1 MVMILRAVKTG
12 FLCAAFLNAAHLLA
26 DNFYLADQQCKV
38 LEKMPEG
45 WTETSAPEISGTE
58 ILSGTPS
65 TKKPDLIM
73 IQRGDRVFAFP
84 KSCLSTEP
92 VAHAAPESA
101 PTQDMPA
108 LPAAPV
114 PSEPIDPAIPNEPAD
129 PSVVDTPAP
138 EATPPLPIE
147 PSLIQPESKPSII
160 ENTPLPSYLPAP
172 PALEKNQD
180 AESENSFSKSFQ
192 NFGFKG
198 ISYGAQLSFLSWQE
212 TPQLKNG
219 STTYELRSS
228 IIVFGLGGRIH
239 YDFNSILSLDSDA
252 NILLGTREVSS
263 TTTAITYYLASG
275 NLYGASI
282 APRIR
287 LQLPDQPAV
296 TLAVSSPVIWRKLDI
311 TQPSA
316 AYTVDSGTPFFV
328 GFLFEPRFQIH
339 KFELA
344 AQVGVFRE
352 LTSLAAGLELA
363 YRF

>member
-1 MVMILRAVKTG
+1 MAVILRVVKTG
-12 FLCAAFLNAAHLLA
+12 FLFSAFLNAAHLQA

-38 LEKMPEG
+38 LEKMPDG
-45 WTETSAPEISGTE
+45 WTETAAPEIAGTE

-129 PSVVDTPAP
+129 PSVNTPASEALPQLPIAP
-138 EATPPLPIE
+138 ESPPPLPTTTPEALPSLPSEPSPIE
-147 PSLIQPESKPSII
+147 PEARPSII
-160 ENTPLPSYLPAP
+160 ENTPLPSYLPP
-172 PALEKNQD
+172 PPELERDQE
-180 AESENSFSKSFQ
+180 ATSENSFSKGFQ

-198 ISYGAQLSFLSWQE
+198 VSYGAQLSFLSWQE

-219 STTYELRSS
+219 STSYDLRSS

-282 APRIR
+282 APRLR
-287 LQLPDQPAV
+287 LQLPEQPAV
-296 TLAVSSPVIWRKLDI
+296 TLAVSSPVIWRQLDI

-316 AYTVDSGTPFFV
+316 FV
-328 GFLFEPRFQIH
+328 PNQLI
-339 KFELA
+339 
-344 AQVGVFRE
+344 
-352 LTSLAAGLELA
+352 
-363 YRF
+363 